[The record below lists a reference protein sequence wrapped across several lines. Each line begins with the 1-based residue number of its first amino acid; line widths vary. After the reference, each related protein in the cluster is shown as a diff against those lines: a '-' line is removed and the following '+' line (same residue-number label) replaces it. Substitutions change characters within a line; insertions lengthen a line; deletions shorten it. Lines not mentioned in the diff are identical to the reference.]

1 MMLMIVS
8 MAVLAGPATQEFTVD
23 GVKRTAMVFAP
34 TVASKAPPLVIAFH
48 GHGGNSRNSA
58 NKFEIQKEWPEAVVI
73 YPQGL
78 TGNPGITDPEG
89 KKTGWQKSPG
99 QQSDRDIH
107 FVSTILDWAGK
118 TYHTDPKKTFATG
131 HSNGS
136 AFTWVVMTS
145 LGDKFAAFAGAC
157 GGGGF
162 YATEAK
168 SKPVMIVGGTEDTL
182 VPIRSIRLFA
192 QAMVKKNECGAGQEQ
207 EPGVTLYP
215 GKNPV
220 LTYYYEGGHAPASDT
235 WKRIVKFFKEI
246 K

>member
-1 MMLMIVS
+1 MLGMIACW
-8 MAVLAGPATQEFTVD
+8 AVLAAPKTQEFTVD
-23 GVKRTAMVFAP
+23 GVKRTAMVFEP
-34 TVASKAPPLVIAFH
+34 SVATKAPPLVIAFH

-58 NKFEIQKEWPEAVVI
+58 NRFQIQTEWPEAVVI

-107 FVSTILDWAGK
+107 FVTSILDWADK
-118 TYHTDPKKTFATG
+118 TYHVDSKRVFATG

-145 LGDKFAAFAGAC
+145 LGDRFTAFAGAC
-157 GGGGF
+157 GGGGM
-162 YATEAK
+162 YAVDAK
-168 SKPVMIVGGTEDTL
+168 SKPVMIIGGTKDPL
-182 VPIRSIRLFA
+182 VPIRSIRMFA
-192 QAMVKKNECGAGQEQ
+192 QAMVKKNECEAGQEK
-207 EPGVTLYP
+207 EPGVTFYP

-220 LTYYYEGGHAPASDT
+220 LTYYYEGGHAPADDT
-235 WKRIVKFFKEI
+235 WKRIVKFFKDV